1 MMSKV
6 KERAEK
12 LIRELPDEVVQE
24 LLEDLEDA
32 LALVKAKAEG
42 EDTGVRRPLEEVLQR
57 LRKEDRL

>member
-32 LALVKAKAEG
+32 LALAKAKE

-57 LRKEDRL
+57 LRGEGRL

>member
-12 LIRELPDEVVQE
+12 LIRELPDDVVQE

-32 LALVKAKAEG
+32 LALAKAKE
-42 EDTGVRRPLEEVLQR
+42 EDTDKLPEELLSEGDPRHRRSS
-57 LRKEDRL
+57 